1 MQRRIFLEA
10 WSSSL
15 FRSAKFTCQKKTT
28 HKILLEKKHTLG
40 NTEIIYS
47 VLQIGHLFHPNLSKS
62 ENIRHKMKIFS
73 LTSKISRAPKSHP
86 NLLPFQLPP
95 PRLYLSTLLSQSLYP
110 VSSKPGFYL
119 SQLNHHVP
127 PKKPNSTWNFPLK
140 KIKLS
145 LWPQLRWVN
154 LTWCSWLEKKKR
166 RLNK

>member
-15 FRSAKFTCQKKTT
+15 FRSAKFTCQKKNNTQNPFG
-28 HKILLEKKHTLG
+28 KKKHTLG

-62 ENIRHKMKIFS
+62 ENIRHIKWRSS
-73 LTSKISRAPKSHP
+73 LSHINVAIP
-86 NLLPFQLPP
+86 QPP

-119 SQLNHHVP
+119 SQLNHHVL
-127 PKKPNSTWNFPLK
+127 PKKPNSTTPSPSEISNK
-140 KIKLS
+140 KNKSECMAAVALS
-145 LWPQLRWVN
+145 EP
-154 LTWCSWLEKKKR
+154 
-166 RLNK
+166 